1 MKWKDILLAYLIYRE
16 AKWLYNRVKARYI
29 EQAYEKLRDEVEA
42 KFDVEVVLM
51 FISEDGTP
59 MAVVYDPAAFSY
71 YELALDHEDEPENP
85 FDAAIDDLFGE

>member
-29 EQAYEKLRDEVEA
+29 EQAYEQLRDEVEA
-42 KFDVEVVLM
+42 MFNVEVISMFVL
-51 FISEDGTP
+51 DDTP
-59 MAVVYDPAAFSY
+59 MALVYDPAACAY
-71 YELALDHEDEPENP
+71 YEMPIDHEDEPENP